1 MTGTSGDNRTVEH
14 GRVVV
19 GVNDSPTGRAALRFA
34 ASEAALRQAE
44 LHVVCA
50 WSLPGGHTAH
60 GTVPGP
66 LRDACLDEARKTL
79 ECLADEVLTTKPEVS
94 YVLAVGEPPAARAL
108 IEASNEADLVVVGLR
123 GRGSFAGLL
132 LGSVCNEVVHHAHCP
147 VVVVGPGG
155 EDDIEHHDRRH
166 EEQS

>member
-1 MTGTSGDNRTVEH
+1 MTGTTGDNRTVAH

-19 GVNDSPTGRAALRFA
+19 GVNDSPTGLAALRFA
-34 ASEAALRQAE
+34 ASEAALRRAE

-50 WSLPGGHTAH
+50 WSIPGGHTAH

-66 LRDACLDEARKTL
+66 LRDACLDEARETL
-79 ECLADEVLTTKPEVS
+79 ERVAGEVMPPPPEVPC
-94 YVLAVGEPPAARAL
+94 VLAVGEPPAARAL
-108 IEASNEADLVVVGLR
+108 IEASNEADLVVVGSR
-123 GRGSFAGLL
+123 GRGSLAGLL

-147 VVVVGPGG
+147 VVVVGPGDEVG
-155 EDDIEHHDRRH
+155 NEPHDQQR